1 MRVSTI
7 AIVAALAV
15 AVSGPAL
22 AKKSKKRKKRTLRT
36 VETYEQCESQAIAQG
51 LTHGQAG
58 HQEFVAECMGK
69 HPGNSNVGGSGSQ
82 R

>member
-7 AIVAALAV
+7 AIIAALAV
-15 AVSGPAL
+15 AISSPAL
-22 AKKSKKRKKRTLRT
+22 ARKSKKRIAT

-51 LTHGQAG
+51 LRHGEAG
-58 HQEFVAECMGK
+58 HGEYVRECMGK
-69 HPGNSNVGGSGSQ
+69 RPGNSNVGGAGSQ

>member
-7 AIVAALAV
+7 AIVAALAL

-22 AKKSKKRKKRTLRT
+22 AKKSKKRTLAT

-51 LTHGQAG
+51 LTHGQVG

>member
-7 AIVAALAV
+7 AIVAVLAV

-22 AKKSKKRKKRTLRT
+22 GQKSKKRAAAVDR
-36 VETYEQCESQAIAQG
+36 YEQCESQAIAQG

-58 HQEFVAECMGK
+58 HTEYVRECMGK
-69 HPGNSNVGGSGSQ
+69 RPGNSNVGGAGSQ